1 MSDVPELSPAEEAAA
16 RAKEQAEQDALPY
29 KWTQTIGDVDITILV
44 PGNLKG
50 KDMVVEIKKQSLTA
64 GIKGQEP
71 IIKVRTSAFTY
82 QPYLPTYLHVS
93 TCLPVH
99 LFTLP
104 RSCHHATP
112 RHLFSTTKLLDTN
125 TSLPSTG

>member
-1 MSDVPELSPAEEAAA
+1 MSSEAPELSPAEEAAA

-50 KDMVVEIKKQSLTA
+50 KDMVVDIKKQSLTA

-71 IIKVRTSAFTY
+71 IIKVCY
-82 QPYLPTYLHVS
+82 LLNVYLPNYDLVT
-93 TCLPVH
+93 T
-99 LFTLP
+99 
-104 RSCHHATP
+104 
-112 RHLFSTTKLLDTN
+112 STTL
-125 TSLPSTG
+125 S